1 MDRSDALMLDAADPL
16 APLRDRFAIADP
28 QLIYLDGN
36 SLGRLPADTLAAI
49 TSTVAA
55 EWGEGLVRSWLD
67 WIDLPT
73 RIGDEIAPLIGAEP
87 GEVLV
92 TDQTSVNLFKLATA
106 AVDMLDRPDIVTDDT
121 NFPSDRYVL
130 AHVAAAAGGTLR
142 IAPSHNV
149 DGVSADDIA
158 EQLDERVGLVSLSH
172 VAFKSGAVAD
182 MAAISSVAHEAGAMT
197 LWDLSHAVGAI
208 PIDLAGTGASLA
220 VGCTYK
226 YLNAGPGAPAFLYVR
241 RDLQDRLTSPIAG
254 WFGHDDMFA
263 FEPGYRPAP
272 GIRRFAAGTPPIV
285 SLRGVEHGVAVT
297 RDAGIA
303 AIRAK
308 SVALTELAIERI
320 DTRLVPLGCALGT
333 PRRPDHRGSHVAIL
347 HHDAYRLTQALIGRA
362 VIPDFRA
369 PDTIRFAVAPLYT
382 TYAEVFDA
390 IERLADI
397 LEDDAHLQYRDR
409 RGPVT

>member
-142 IAPSHNV
+142 IAPSHSV

-272 GIRRFAAGTPPIV
+272 D
-285 SLRGVEHGVAVT
+285 SL
-297 RDAGIA
+297 
-303 AIRAK
+303 
-308 SVALTELAIERI
+308 
-320 DTRLVPLGCALGT
+320 P
-333 PRRPDHRGSHVAIL
+333 
-347 HHDAYRLTQALIGRA
+347 
-362 VIPDFRA
+362 
-369 PDTIRFAVAPLYT
+369 APLPSCRCAASST
-382 TYAEVFDA
+382 GL
-390 IERLADI
+390 R
-397 LEDDAHLQYRDR
+397 
-409 RGPVT
+409 